1 MVRSRNWPDLWW
13 QISKIRDI
21 QVVGIYDLMKRWRFE
36 TNRISSVAT
45 AQPQSQKP
53 VFDFDL
59 TWWPDLWWPGVEIFT
74 QGVKFNCEQVLKK
87 WRRCAP
93 PFFRYSRKTGG
104 EGIFCPPPPVRV
116 LTRALLGGGRLNAPP
131 PPSGFS
137 RIAKIRRRAAPPGF
151 HPPYPP
157 SFPQLLWKF
166 RPKAMWG
173 QVTRSG
179 QVTQLQNNFP
189 ILPRPQ
195 CFRESYETFGIW
207 WGHQCLQNAYLGILI
222 SVTSGQVIFATS
234 PL

>member
-59 TWWPDLWWPGVEIFT
+59 TWWPDLWWPGAEIFT

-93 PFFRYSRKTGG
+93 PFFRYPRKTGG
-104 EGIFCPPPPVRV
+104 VGIFCPPPPPVRV
-116 LTRALLGGGRLNAPP
+116 LSSVTDVLLTAMSVLQICHRQSDVSQGGHQEDIAVRAPNLLPAH
-131 PPSGFS
+131 
-137 RIAKIRRRAAPPGF
+137 AARD
-151 HPPYPP
+151 
-157 SFPQLLWKF
+157 QNID
-166 RPKAMWG
+166 A
-173 QVTRSG
+173 
-179 QVTQLQNNFP
+179 LQTWE
-189 ILPRPQ
+189 
-195 CFRESYETFGIW
+195 RESHDGPPAVAAARPVPGPAICRFVAFGR
-207 WGHQCLQNAYLGILI
+207 GARR
-222 SVTSGQVIFATS
+222 
-234 PL
+234 